1 MRVRMR
7 KILRWGVYFMSA
19 VCKKKKKKNP
29 QRVEGAKK
37 IANSKNGFLKCNLR
51 GLMVLRGILCP
62 ELKRVS
68 PALLF
73 KSGFTW
79 NIGDKSG
86 LLPLTET
93 LTNQKKRR
101 QQLRWVRTWNQISSL
116 LSVLQ
121 ARPFQDQR
129 TPSYPRPVPDL
140 TSYPSPLTAL
150 QPLWPPWHSSHITHL
165 SWQGLCSLASPTHTA
180 HPLSSVRPVSNVT
193 SSWGP
198 PCLPT

>member
-1 MRVRMR
+1 MRYWAKVDEGENEEDTQMGRVLYECSMQ
-7 KILRWGVYFMSA
+7 
-19 VCKKKKKKNP
+19 KKKKKNP
-29 QRVEGAKK
+29 QIVEGAKK

-101 QQLRWVRTWNQISSL
+101 QQLRWVRT
-116 LSVLQ
+116 
-121 ARPFQDQR
+121 
-129 TPSYPRPVPDL
+129 
-140 TSYPSPLTAL
+140 
-150 QPLWPPWHSSHITHL
+150 
-165 SWQGLCSLASPTHTA
+165 
-180 HPLSSVRPVSNVT
+180 
-193 SSWGP
+193 
-198 PCLPT
+198 